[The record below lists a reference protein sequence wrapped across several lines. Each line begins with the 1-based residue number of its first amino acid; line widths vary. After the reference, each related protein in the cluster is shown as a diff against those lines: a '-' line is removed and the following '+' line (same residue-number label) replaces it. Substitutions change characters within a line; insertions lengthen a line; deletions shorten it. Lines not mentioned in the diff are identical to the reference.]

1 MNEKRNF
8 ARMTL
13 SLGLVMALERLTA
26 FSGAY
31 RAQGASASSDGTNL
45 AFAVLLALIVV
56 ASRRWA
62 PVRGMGP
69 RAAAT
74 AGLGLT
80 ATALLI
86 TLLPGLNELA
96 PVASVRLIVLRFGI
110 LLLLVG
116 NMQQLAAMSM
126 ARAVQSLVIAACSSC
141 VAVPLGYLSL
151 LPEARFWVVGASLF
165 VAVFSW
171 AALRWACEGDDVA
184 EVDAEEVNSKLP
196 AALLRP
202 LVCYIGANILL
213 NLLRQALLSETSS
226 TFLSDAIPPLGIVAG
241 SVALMLYW
249 RREGV
254 LFKDQQGFPV
264 LTVALGTLFATMPFW
279 PLEGREL
286 TLFVVCS
293 LYEACFLVLMAACV
307 EQRRHNGASV
317 LVSWCSCMAVY
328 YAFWPIS
335 EGLTRGIGEAFG
347 FGFTGLCVVGL
358 VVLLVL
364 LVFNAASVRRTSAL
378 GLEEVVPSMDET
390 GLRSRPQEEAKES
403 AVARLRDCSV
413 LVYDARISPR
423 EMDVLEL
430 VLNARSVPR
439 IAGEL
444 YVSENTVKAHMK
456 SIYAKMGVHSRQEL
470 IDAVTEALKK
480 AR

>member
-13 SLGLVMALERLTA
+13 SLGLAMALERLTA

-31 RAQGASASSDGTNL
+31 RAQGASASSDATNL
-45 AFAVLLALIVV
+45 AFAVLLALVVV
-56 ASRRWA
+56 AARRWA

-69 RAAAT
+69 RVAAT

-86 TLLPGLNELA
+86 ALLPGLNELA
-96 PVASVRLIVLRFGI
+96 PLASVRLVVLRLGI

-116 NMQQLAAMSM
+116 NMQRLASMSM

-151 LPEARFWVVGASLF
+151 LPEAWPWVIGMSLF
-165 VAVFSW
+165 VAVLSW
-171 AALRWACEGDDVA
+171 TALRWACEGDEA
-184 EVDAEEVNSKLP
+184 AAADAEEVDSNLP
-196 AALLRP
+196 PALLRP

-254 LFKDQQGFPV
+254 IFKDHQGFPV
-264 LTVALGTLFATMPFW
+264 LTVALGALFAIVPFW

-286 TLFVVCS
+286 ALFAVCS

-317 LVSWCSCMAVY
+317 LVSWCSCMAAY

-335 EGLTRGIGEAFG
+335 EGLTRGIGEKFG

-358 VVLLVL
+358 VVLFALLVL
-364 LVFNAASVRRTSAL
+364 NAASARRAPAL
-378 GLEEVVPSMDET
+378 GLEEVVSSLDAAKEV
-390 GLRSRPQEEAKES
+390 SRPQDEGEGG
-403 AVARLRDCSV
+403 AVTQLRDCPA
-413 LVYDARISPR
+413 LVQDARISPR

-456 SIYAKMGVHSRQEL
+456 SIYAKLGVHSRQEL
-470 IDAVTEALKK
+470 IDAVTEALGQV
-480 AR
+480 R